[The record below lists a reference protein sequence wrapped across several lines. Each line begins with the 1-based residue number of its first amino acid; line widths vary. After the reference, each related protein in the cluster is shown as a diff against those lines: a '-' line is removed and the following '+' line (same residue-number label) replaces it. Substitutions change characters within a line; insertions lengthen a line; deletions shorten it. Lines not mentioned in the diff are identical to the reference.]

1 MRNPVADMGSVVIID
16 HFRAPKCERC
26 AGNRGLEMQLQ
37 SGQPIFAVSDGVISY
52 HGEVGRTKYL
62 VLLTDNNRRITYGK
76 IAQSTLRRGD
86 RVLAGQQIATSG
98 PNLYFGVREVTGSAV
113 RYIDPLTYL
122 TAARGVQGRAV
133 LISGASVFWTRPS
146 TGQIAGN
153 PQC

>member
-1 MRNPVADMGSVVIID
+1 MLNPVADMGSVVIID
-16 HFRAPKCERC
+16 YFRAPKCERC
-26 AGNRGLEMQLQ
+26 AGNRGIEMQLQ

-98 PNLYFGVREVTGSAV
+98 PNLYFGVREVSGSAV
-113 RYIDPLTYL
+113 RYVDPLTYL

-133 LISGASVFWTRPS
+133 LISGASVFLIRPS
-146 TGQIAGN
+146 TGQIAGKL
-153 PQC
+153 QC